1 MSQLFQIHPDNPQLR
16 LIRGA
21 VDVLRKGGVII
32 YPTDSCYALG
42 CQIGDKA
49 AVERLRRIRQ
59 VDDKH
64 FFTLMCRDMA
74 EMSTY
79 AMVDNVAYR
88 LIKTLTPGPYTF
100 ILPATR
106 IVPKRL
112 LHPKRK
118 KIGIRRPDN
127 VIALALLEELGEP
140 LLSTT
145 LILPGDE
152 MPLTDPYEMR
162 DLLGN
167 QVDLIIDGGYC
178 GLEPTTVIEWTDD
191 QPVVLREGKGD
202 VSVLAG

>member
-1 MSQLFQIHPDNPQLR
+1 MSQLFQIHPENPQAR

-21 VDVLRKGGVII
+21 VDVLRKGGVIV

-42 CQIGDKA
+42 CHIGDKKA
-49 AVERLRRIRQ
+49 LETLRRIRQ

-64 FFTLMCRDMA
+64 FFTLMCRSMA
-74 EMSTY
+74 EMSSY
-79 AMVDNVAYR
+79 AMIDNVAHR
-88 LIKTLTPGPYTF
+88 LIKALTPGPYTF
-100 ILPATR
+100 ILPAMR
-106 IVPKRL
+106 SVPKRL

-127 VIALALLEELGEP
+127 AIALALMEELAEP

-152 MPLTDPYEMR
+152 LPMMDPYEMR

-167 QVDLIIDGGYC
+167 QVDLVIDGGYC
-178 GLEPTTVIEWTDD
+178 GLEPTTVVEWTDD
-191 QPVVLREGKGD
+191 SPVVLRQGKGD
-202 VSVLAG
+202 ISLLEN

>member
-1 MSQLFQIHPDNPQLR
+1 MSQLFQIHPENPQAR

-21 VDVLRKGGVII
+21 VDVLRKGGVIV

-42 CQIGDKA
+42 CHIGDKKA
-49 AVERLRRIRQ
+49 LETLRRIRQ

-64 FFTLMCRDMA
+64 FFTLMCRSMA
-74 EMSTY
+74 EMSSY
-79 AMVDNVAYR
+79 AMIDNVAHR
-88 LIKTLTPGPYTF
+88 LIKALTPGPYTF
-100 ILPATR
+100 ILPAMR
-106 IVPKRL
+106 SVPKRL

-127 VIALALLEELGEP
+127 AIALALMEELAEP

-152 MPLTDPYEMR
+152 LPMMDPYEMR

-167 QVDLIIDGGYC
+167 QVDLVIDGGYC
-178 GLEPTTVIEWTDD
+178 GLEPTTVVEWTDD
-191 QPVVLREGKGD
+191 SPVVLRQGKGD
-202 VSVLAG
+202 ISLLDN